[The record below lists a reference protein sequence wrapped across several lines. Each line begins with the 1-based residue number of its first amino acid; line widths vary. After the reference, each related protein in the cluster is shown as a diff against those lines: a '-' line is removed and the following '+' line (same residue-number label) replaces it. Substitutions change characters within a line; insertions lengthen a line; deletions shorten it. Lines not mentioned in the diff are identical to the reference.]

1 MSPSM
6 PIRAEGDSF
15 TISIPGIAIVMLE
28 AAPCNRVGSWEED
41 IFIPSAIAEC
51 MAKGGSCIIRHSTTP
66 IIMRKNRPTD
76 MKRLF
81 SFQIS
86 PQIKKVPPL
95 WEDSSLPSPCHEA
108 RYFMSEPLILPLTGL
123 KCDGCV
129 RSLTRALEA
138 SPAIETA
145 TVTLDP
151 PQAHIIFSGSPLSR
165 EECAALIQQAG
176 FGSP

>member
-1 MSPSM
+1 
-6 PIRAEGDSF
+6 
-15 TISIPGIAIVMLE
+15 
-28 AAPCNRVGSWEED
+28 
-41 IFIPSAIAEC
+41 
-51 MAKGGSCIIRHSTTP
+51 
-66 IIMRKNRPTD
+66 
-76 MKRLF
+76 
-81 SFQIS
+81 
-86 PQIKKVPPL
+86 
-95 WEDSSLPSPCHEA
+95 
-108 RYFMSEPLILPLTGL
+108 MSEPLILPLTGL